1 MKCPLFIDF
10 VRECRSKVQVL
21 PSDTFLYCV
30 SEQYQK
36 CPFYKTLH
44 KIEPA
49 CPNISN
55 CPMYARFELGNF
67 EEFVRMTEKYCL
79 AENMINCQR
88 YILKKS
94 GQVVPQELLPD
105 GGTL

>member
-1 MKCPLFIDF
+1 
-10 VRECRSKVQVL
+10 
-21 PSDTFLYCV
+21 
-30 SEQYQK
+30 
-36 CPFYKTLH
+36 
-44 KIEPA
+44 
-49 CPNISN
+49 
-55 CPMYARFELGNF
+55 MYARFELGNF
-67 EEFVRMTEKYCL
+67 EEFVRITEKYCL